1 MTTTSIT
8 TARTAKESAAPR
20 SRFVCVC
27 FWCSIGMYPFLLLF
41 VCQSNQDTHYVDE
54 CEQCLL
60 VSDPK
65 WNDCVTSDGDT
76 EQLSKKESEL
86 TTIIVIVAVVA
97 FLIVIAAAIIIGALK
112 KRQDSIKERF
122 DSLAS
127 TYHHMDSMDSN
138 VNFTAMKGTPDNRT
152 KKAAKKN
159 TVADHSDE
167 EQ

>member
-1 MTTTSIT
+1 
-8 TARTAKESAAPR
+8 
-20 SRFVCVC
+20 
-27 FWCSIGMYPFLLLF
+27 MYPFLLLF

-112 KRQDSIKERF
+112 KRQDAIKERF